1 MKTDAR
7 ITSGLRRPKNP
18 RSARQAAEPASYTFI
33 VKRSFFRSTMSA
45 SAPAGSVNKKKGS
58 AATVDITEI
67 RNIEGV
73 NVFMTQVA
81 TVS

>member
-1 MKTDAR
+1 M
-7 ITSGLRRPKNP
+7 
-18 RSARQAAEPASYTFI
+18 
-33 VKRSFFRSTMSA
+33 ST

-73 NVFMTQVA
+73 SMFMTQVA
-81 TVS
+81 AVS